1 MRAGRTLLFSLLA
14 GLAALMLMSRCS
26 KDQSVQAVL
35 PTIESFTPHAGPAGT
50 VVTIT
55 GSGFSSSLNGT
66 SVYFNGLEA
75 TISQA
80 TSTTIAVTVPA
91 GAATGKIS
99 VKISN
104 HTVESTQTFEVIA
117 DLSVTSFSP
126 ARGIAGAS
134 VTITGT
140 GFSATASENEVTFNG
155 VAATVTNATATA
167 LTVTVPS
174 TAATGKISVTA
185 YAHTVQSADAFET
198 LIDIPRNGLVAFYP
212 FSGDAKDATA
222 NHLDGTAMNGPV
234 LTTDR
239 FNQDHH
245 AYSFDGVDDFI
256 TMGNPSLLQLHGS
269 FTVSGWFNAKEVT
282 QDHVIVSKVYSNP
295 SYGYNLTQGYE
306 IQASQLGGSGNDRLF
321 QTIYSSAGTSTT
333 VDQFINVYTN
343 SLNANQWY
351 FFAMVIDGKSFQF
364 YLDGTL
370 QYSFN
375 EGADV
380 LPDGSQGPLDI
391 GAVKYSSEAFF
402 HNGLIDDV
410 ALYNRALTGAEVT
423 QLYQQTITKY

>member
-1 MRAGRTLLFSLLA
+1 MRAGRNHFVPLFVS
-14 GLAALMLMSRCS
+14 LAALVLFGRCS
-26 KDQSVQAVL
+26 KDQSGQPVT
-35 PTIESFTPHAGPAGT
+35 PTITSFTPDKGPAGT

-55 GSGFSSSLNGT
+55 GTGFSSNVNGT
-66 SVYFNGLEA
+66 VVYFNGLEA
-75 TISQA
+75 TLSQV
-80 TSTTIAVTVPA
+80 TSNSIAVTVPA
-91 GAATGKIS
+91 GAATGKVS

-117 DLSVTSFSP
+117 DLSVASFSP
-126 ARGIAGAS
+126 ARGVAGTS

-140 GFSATASENEVTFNG
+140 GFSTTSSENVVTFNG

-174 TAATGKISVTA
+174 TAASGKISVTA
-185 YAHTVQSADAFET
+185 YAHTVQSADSFEW

-222 NHLDGTAMNGPV
+222 NHLDGTAMNGPTLV
-234 LTTDR
+234 ADR

-245 AYSFDGVDDFI
+245 AYSFDGVDDYI
-256 TMGNPSLLQLHGS
+256 TMGNPALLQLHGS
-269 FTVSGWFNAKEVT
+269 FTVSGWMNAKEIT
-282 QDHVIVSKVYSNP
+282 KDHVVISKVYSNP

-306 IQASQLGGSGNDRLF
+306 IQASPLGANGNDRLF
-321 QTIYSSAGTSTT
+321 QTIYSSVGTSTT

-343 SLNANQWY
+343 ALNANQWY
-351 FFAMVIDGKSFQF
+351 FFAMVIDGKSFKF
-364 YLDGTL
+364 YLDGAL
-370 QYSFN
+370 QYSF
-375 EGADV
+375 DYPLDM
-380 LPDGSQGPLDI
+380 LPDGSQGPFEI

-402 HNGLIDDV
+402 HDGLVDDV
-410 ALYNRALTGAEVT
+410 ALYNRALTETEVT